1 MRQRVHMT
9 TRVNWEAS
17 AWFCV
22 FAGPSRPVPWNGQEI
37 TLLIGQMLQ
46 NSIDAG
52 RHMIHAEK
60 NYKSRF

>member
-22 FAGPSRPVPWNGQEI
+22 FAGQSRPAPWNGQEI

-52 RHMIHAEK
+52 RHMIHPEPE
-60 NYKSRF
+60 YK

>member
-1 MRQRVHMT
+1 MT

-22 FAGPSRPVPWNGQEI
+22 FAGQSRPAPWNGQEI

-52 RHMIHAEK
+52 RHMIHPEPE
-60 NYKSRF
+60 YK